1 MTSRKKKLRIIQ
13 LILLALGSLII
24 FFTYYGEKKNY
35 SGKILPPETQDK
47 IKKQLN
53 EKSAEGDTFF
63 NISYSGL
70 DLSGNRYVLKSKE
83 AKTFSENKE
92 IVNMKF
98 VEAIF
103 YFKDET
109 VLNIRSNEG
118 IYNNRTLDM
127 TFEGD
132 VKAIYEKSELFAN
145 KAEYSNSK
153 SFLIVSDNVKVKD
166 AKGTVVADKLLFDI
180 NEQTLKIAS
189 FDEDKINANINLK

>member
-1 MTSRKKKLRIIQ
+1 MTDRKKKLRIIQ
-13 LILLALGSLII
+13 LILLTLGSLII

-35 SGKILPPETQDK
+35 SGKILTPETQNK
-47 IKKQLN
+47 IRKQLN

-132 VKAIYEKSELFAN
+132 VKAMYEKSELFAN

-180 NEQTLKIAS
+180 NKQTLKIAS
-189 FDEDKINANINLK
+189 FDEDKINANIDLK

>member
-1 MTSRKKKLRIIQ
+1 MTDRKKKLRIIQ
-13 LILLALGSLII
+13 LILLTLGSLII

-35 SGKILPPETQDK
+35 SGKILTPETQNK
-47 IKKQLN
+47 IRKQLN

-132 VKAIYEKSELFAN
+132 VKAMYEKSELFAN
-145 KAEYSNSK
+145 KAEYSNSR

-180 NEQTLKIAS
+180 NKQTLKIAS

>member
-47 IKKQLN
+47 IKKQLQ
-53 EKSAEGDTFF
+53 KSTEGDTFY

-83 AKTFSENKE
+83 AKTNTENKE

-98 VEAIF
+98 VEAVF
-103 YFKDET
+103 YFKDKT
-109 VLNIRSNEG
+109 VLNIWSNEG
-118 IYNNRTLDM
+118 VYNNRTLDM
-127 TFEGD
+127 IFAGN
-132 VKAIYEKSELFAN
+132 VKAEYEKSELFAN
-145 KAEYSNSK
+145 KAEYSNSE
-153 SFLIVSDNVKVKD
+153 SFLIVSENVKVKD

>member
-166 AKGTVVADKLLFDI
+166 AKGTCG
-180 NEQTLKIAS
+180 
-189 FDEDKINANINLK
+189 